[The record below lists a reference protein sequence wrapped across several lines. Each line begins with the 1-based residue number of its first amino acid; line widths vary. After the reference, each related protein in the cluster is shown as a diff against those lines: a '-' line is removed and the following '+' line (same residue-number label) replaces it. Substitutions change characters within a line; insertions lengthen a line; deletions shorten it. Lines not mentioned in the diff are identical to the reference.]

1 VAVEMKDD
9 QILVLDSHRGEIMF
23 FVATKYGSLI
33 NQAISLRYD
42 GDEASAVKIWEEV
55 LELDSNFELAYVGIG
70 KSYLAAGENK
80 KAMEYLKLGM
90 DREYYSIAF
99 KRYRDDILKDNLGY
113 VLTGIIVLVIVQ
125 SIRSVIRKRNQKGGG
140 YDE

>member
-1 VAVEMKDD
+1 
-9 QILVLDSHRGEIMF
+9 
-23 FVATKYGSLI
+23 
-33 NQAISLRYD
+33 
-42 GDEASAVKIWEEV
+42 
-55 LELDSNFELAYVGIG
+55 
-70 KSYLAAGENK
+70 
-80 KAMEYLKLGM
+80 MEYLKLGM

>member
-1 VAVEMKDD
+1 M
-9 QILVLDSHRGEIMF
+9 
-23 FVATKYGSLI
+23 
-33 NQAISLRYD
+33 
-42 GDEASAVKIWEEV
+42 
-55 LELDSNFELAYVGIG
+55 ELDSNFELAYVGIG

-125 SIRSVIRKRNQKGGG
+125 SIRSVIRKRNQKGVG